1 MKKYRIL
8 NVFNKN
14 PKKLI
19 IAIDNK
25 NESSI
30 LKLFLILIFK
40 RGNQMKKVNLYIESM
55 PEDGI
60 TQAPDTIS
68 AEYDNGV
75 LCFYYFNDDKT
86 EVAETDTESGESE
99 LKEFKSLL
107 SESKSKTIFETF
119 IKLIEKYINYSNAI
133 LDKTE
138 VHHDVLKYQFSAE
151 YDESTDIIAI
161 SNTNGDSVVLSFD
174 EDGNPV
180 ADVDSLFAEK
190 IKNIFNAEYQF
201 CDSPFDFCEKL
212 NNY

>member
-1 MKKYRIL
+1 MSKLDNKLTFDKIDVFVNFDKTNRESDSLVKSFFLYSFFIKNQYEKYRIL

-107 SESKSKTIFETF
+107 SESDS
-119 IKLIEKYINYSNAI
+119 
-133 LDKTE
+133 
-138 VHHDVLKYQFSAE
+138 
-151 YDESTDIIAI
+151 
-161 SNTNGDSVVLSFD
+161 GDSLPILSD
-174 EDGNPV
+174 SNHIK
-180 ADVDSLFAEK
+180 SLF
-190 IKNIFNAEYQF
+190 I
-201 CDSPFDFCEKL
+201 
-212 NNY
+212 